1 MIFLKKKIGQ
11 SSIEFVLIAGVMFF
25 IFIGM
30 FVVIQGRMAGAYK
43 TRLYNSLEGLSNL
56 VTTEI
61 RLAKSSQGDYSRE
74 FFLPEVIGGYNYSIN
89 IYDKTEIVITVE
101 DFDYVVFLD
110 YNVSGDIGK
119 RGNLIKNDK
128 GNVSITPLG

>member
-1 MIFLKKKIGQ
+1 MIFLKKKTGQ

-56 VTTEI
+56 VTTEV
-61 RLAKSSQGDYSRE
+61 RLAESSQGDYSRE

-89 IYDKTEIVITVE
+89 IYDKTEVVITVE
-101 DFDYVVFLD
+101 NFDYVVFLD

-119 RGNLIKNDK
+119 RLNLIKNDK